1 MTLSYKRDFNIS
13 GDKVDITTLNTGR
26 KQYQLRNYNYAKSV
40 LCRQW
45 KYAASK
51 VCRHRNGCY
60 YFHLSLE
67 RGVALPNLDVAKKFM
82 GVDVGINHI
91 AVAASTVD
99 GSRFFRGGR
108 IKNLR
113 NCYCGMR
120 ARLQSKGTLSS
131 KRVLKHLGGKEKRLM
146 RCVNHAVSK
155 ELVAFAKEQC
165 VDVIGLEDLKGIRG
179 RTVVRRGD
187 RYRHSS
193 WAFREL
199 QTFIEYKAIDAGINV
214 VYIDGSYTSQKCTR
228 CGYTSRNNRHRL
240 RFLCQSCG
248 FCLNADLIAA
258 RNIEHRARD
267 FRYSLKF
274 QGRLSAAQTD
284 ACS

>member
-120 ARLQSKGTLSS
+120 ARLQSKEPYLLSVSLSILEVRKSVLCDVLTTLYLKSLWHLP
-131 KRVLKHLGGKEKRLM
+131 KNIVLM
-146 RCVNHAVSK
+146 
-155 ELVAFAKEQC
+155 
-165 VDVIGLEDLKGIRG
+165 
-179 RTVVRRGD
+179 
-187 RYRHSS
+187 
-193 WAFREL
+193 
-199 QTFIEYKAIDAGINV
+199 
-214 VYIDGSYTSQKCTR
+214 
-228 CGYTSRNNRHRL
+228 
-240 RFLCQSCG
+240 
-248 FCLNADLIAA
+248 
-258 RNIEHRARD
+258 
-267 FRYSLKF
+267 
-274 QGRLSAAQTD
+274 LSA
-284 ACS
+284 